1 MPFARTWRG
10 ALAALALSTT
20 LTSIG
25 CAPTISGVSRPDVTA
40 RALPRVDDVIRPPLK
55 RPAPSRG
62 EDARLFAR
70 RALDYG
76 DANAAALV
84 DGREAYEGLRREIAG
99 EPR

>member
-1 MPFARTWRG
+1 MPTALNFRG

-20 LTSIG
+20 LTSTG
-25 CAPTISGVSRPDVTA
+25 CAPTISGARPDVTA
-40 RALPRVDDVIRPPLK
+40 RLLPKVDDVIRAPAK
-55 RPAPSRG
+55 RPAPFRN

-84 DGREAYEGLRREIAG
+84 DGREAYEGLRRGLAG
-99 EPR
+99 DQP